1 MKKTAKLILALLM
14 VVAILSGCSKAQPQE
29 LVLST
34 TTSTENSGLLAYLL
48 PDFESKFNA
57 TVKVVAVGTGAAIEQ
72 ARNGEADVLIV
83 HSLKDELKFVEEG
96 YAPERIPLMYN
107 DFIIVGPKE
116 DPAGIKDKPLDEALN
131 LIASSGAQFAS
142 RGDDSGTH
150 KKETSLVGELGI
162 VFKKESYVS
171 LGQGMG
177 ETLTYAD
184 EKGAYTLTDRGTYL
198 SMSDKLNLEI
208 LVEGDDRLFNPYGV
222 MLVNSTQKKELAQNF
237 VDWISSKETKGK
249 IAEFGKNKYGQSLFF
264 PY

>member
-1 MKKTAKLILALLM
+1 MKKTAKLVLALLI
-14 VVAILSGCSKAQPQE
+14 VSAILTGCAKSQPQE

-34 TTSTENSGLLAYLL
+34 TTSTENSGLLAYIL
-48 PDFESKFNA
+48 PDFEEKYDA
-57 TVKVVAVGTGAAIEQ
+57 TVKVVAVGTGAALQQ
-72 ARNGEADVLIV
+72 ARSGEADVLLV
-83 HSLKDELKFVEEG
+83 HSLKDELQFVEDG
-96 YAPERIPLMYN
+96 YAPERIPLMFN

-116 DPAGIKDKPLDEALN
+116 DPAKIKGRPLDEALKV
-131 LIASSGAQFAS
+131 IASSGAQFAS

-150 KKETSLVGELGI
+150 KKEMALTSELGI
-162 VFKKESYVS
+162 EFNEESYAS

-198 SMSDKLNLEI
+198 SMSENLSLEI

-222 MLVNSTQKKELAQNF
+222 MLVNSTEKKELAQNF
-237 VDWISSKETKGK
+237 VDWISSSETKKK
-249 IAEFGKNKYGQSLFF
+249 IAEFGKDKYGQSLFF